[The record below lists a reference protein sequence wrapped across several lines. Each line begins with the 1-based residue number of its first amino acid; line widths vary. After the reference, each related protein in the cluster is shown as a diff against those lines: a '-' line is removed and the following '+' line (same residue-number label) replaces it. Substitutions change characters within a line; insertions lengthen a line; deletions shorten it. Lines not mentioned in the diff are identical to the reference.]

1 MLNSHRHPADDAERL
16 GTVPDQVN
24 PTVVPLPPAELPP
37 TAPQLAAPQPAM
49 PQPAAHTGDQH
60 TCGHEP
66 PLVQLPAPMVVERPT
81 SFRALARRAKVDLR
95 LIAGSAF
102 TAATFTQL
110 AVHGWPDD
118 GLETTMAG
126 SAVLFAARTAWPIVR
141 AVWRYCGPE
150 EISLRIRFR
159 GPHS

>member
-1 MLNSHRHPADDAERL
+1 MLNSHRHPADEVERL
-16 GTVPDQVN
+16 GAVPDQVH
-24 PTVVPLPPAELPP
+24 PTVMPLPPAE
-37 TAPQLAAPQPAM
+37 
-49 PQPAAHTGDQH
+49 PQPAAHAEDQH

-66 PLVQLPAPMVVERPT
+66 PLAPLPAPMVVERPT
-81 SFRALARRAKVDLR
+81 TFRALARRAKVDLR
-95 LIAGSAF
+95 LIAGSTF

-110 AVHGWPDD
+110 AAHGWPDD

-159 GPHS
+159 GPRT